1 MTLSRKDFFRQSIY
15 SLGKT
20 VLSVGET
27 VREAQASLCGSSE
40 AVHPESATG
49 EEPERAPRPGESG
62 GAEPNLP
69 PLQGLSAKALAKA
82 EEGRGLSAEGR
93 SPKEGGDGVDLV
105 ARVDNRHCMAKNCGC
120 FSCLER
126 CEAGAISLVLG
137 EGIAID
143 ATLCTG
149 CGDCCNICPLAPQ
162 ALALVTRG

>member
-1 MTLSRKDFFRQSIY
+1 MTLSRKDFFRQSFFT
-15 SLGKT
+15 LGKS

-27 VREAQASLCGSSE
+27 VREAQASLYGGSE

-49 EEPERAPRPGESG
+49 EEPEWALSPGELAG
-62 GAEPNLP
+62 LP
-69 PLQGLSAKALAKA
+69 PLQG
-82 EEGRGLSAEGR
+82 EGRGLCAEGR
-93 SPKEGGDGVDLV
+93 SLKEDGDGVDLV

-143 ATLCTG
+143 ASLCTG

>member
-1 MTLSRKDFFRQSIY
+1 MTLSRKDFFRQSFFT
-15 SLGKT
+15 LGKS

-27 VREAQASLCGSSE
+27 VREAQASLYGGSE
-40 AVHPESATG
+40 ALRPESATG
-49 EEPERAPRPGESG
+49 EEPEWALSPGELAG
-62 GAEPNLP
+62 LP
-69 PLQGLSAKALAKA
+69 PLQG
-82 EEGRGLSAEGR
+82 EDRGLSAEER
-93 SPKEGGDGVDLV
+93 SPKEDGDGVDLV

-143 ATLCTG
+143 ASLCTG

>member
-1 MTLSRKDFFRQSIY
+1 MTLSRKDFFRQSFFT
-15 SLGKT
+15 LGKS

-27 VREAQASLCGSSE
+27 VREAQASLYGSSE
-40 AVHPESATG
+40 AVLSESATG
-49 EEPERAPRPGESG
+49 EEPEWALSPGELAG
-62 GAEPNLP
+62 LP
-69 PLQGLSAKALAKA
+69 PLQG
-82 EEGRGLSAEGR
+82 EDRGLSAEER
-93 SPKEGGDGVDLV
+93 SPKEDGDGVDLV

-143 ATLCTG
+143 ASLCTG

>member
-1 MTLSRKDFFRQSIY
+1 MTLSRKDFFRQSFFT
-15 SLGKT
+15 LGKS

-27 VREAQASLCGSSE
+27 VREAQASLYGSSE
-40 AVHPESATG
+40 AVLSESATG
-49 EEPERAPRPGESG
+49 EEPEWALSPGELAG
-62 GAEPNLP
+62 LP
-69 PLQGLSAKALAKA
+69 PLQG
-82 EEGRGLSAEGR
+82 EDRGLSAEER
-93 SPKEGGDGVDLV
+93 SPKEDGDGVDLV

-126 CEAGAISLVLG
+126 CESGAISLVLG

-143 ATLCTG
+143 ASLCTG